1 MSQALV
7 KLTIN
12 NAIQGP
18 HLMSLAGWADLFTK
32 TNFALVS
39 YEKFQPSFRDE
50 KRPRSWDEF
59 WLKIQETKH
68 TRRNTKILTFATL
81 ATLKA
86 VLLQFIE

>member
-32 TNFALVS
+32 TNFALVP
-39 YEKFQPSFRDE
+39 YEKFQPSFRDD
-50 KRPRSWDEF
+50 KRP
-59 WLKIQETKH
+59 
-68 TRRNTKILTFATL
+68 KILGCVL
-81 ATLKA
+81 AENSRNKAYQLKHKN
-86 VLLQFIE
+86 FNFHDFDNS